1 MSFMTKDTTVNI
13 LIAGVGGQGTVLAS
27 KILGHVAM
35 AAGFDVKQSE
45 IHGMSQRGGSVV
57 THVRYGKKIY
67 SPLVAAGNADV
78 IMAFEELEALR
89 YLPYLKKEGLLIVNQ
104 QQMLPMPVI
113 AGNAEYPKNV
123 VEEVTAMGVKVKA
136 ASASALAMEQGDARA
151 ANVVLLG
158 ILARYLDFPME
169 LWQDA
174 IRHTVKEKLI
184 DMNLRAFE
192 VGCNQ

>member
-1 MSFMTKDTTVNI
+1 MTNDKPVNI

-27 KILGHVAM
+27 KILGEVAKS
-35 AAGFDVKQSE
+35 AGYDVKQSE

-89 YLPYLKKEGLLIVNQ
+89 YLPFLKKDGLLIVNL

-113 AGNAEYPKNV
+113 AGNAQYPKDI
-123 VEEVTAMGVKVKA
+123 VEEAAAMGVSVKASA
-136 ASASALAMEQGDARA
+136 ASALGLEQGDARA

-158 ILARYLDFPME
+158 ILSRHLEFPEE

-174 IRHTVKEKLI
+174 IRKTVKDKLV
-184 DMNLRAFE
+184 DMNLRAFN
-192 VGCNQ
+192 VGRSQ

>member
-1 MSFMTKDTTVNI
+1 MSFMTKDTAVNI

-27 KILGHVAM
+27 KILGQVAM
-35 AAGFDVKQSE
+35 MAGFDVKQSE

-57 THVRYGKKIY
+57 THVRFGKKIY

-89 YLPYLKKEGLLIVNQ
+89 YLPYLKKDGLLIVNQ
-104 QQMLPMPVI
+104 QKMLPMPVI
-113 AGNAEYPKNV
+113 AGNADYPEDV
-123 VEEVTAMGVKVKA
+123 VEEVTALGVKVKA
-136 ASASALAMEQGDARA
+136 AAASALAMEQGDARA

-158 ILARYLDFPME
+158 ILARHLDFPME
-169 LWQDA
+169 LWQEA
-174 IRHTVKEKLI
+174 IRNTVKEKLI
-184 DMNLRAFE
+184 DMNLRAFA